1 MSDENVLFEVKDS
14 HLDTGMRGIPVGTCR
29 TSFVDP
35 IDGVHYAGYPIAD
48 LADMDP
54 EDVAFLLFNKRIPN
68 QKESQDF
75 RQDLISRSNLPSGST
90 D

>member
-1 MSDENVLFEVKDS
+1 MSDEKVFFEVNES

-48 LADMDP
+48 LAEIDP
-54 EDVAFLLFNKRIPN
+54 EDAAFLLFNKRLPN
-68 QKESQDF
+68 DEESQNF
-75 RQDLISRSNLPSGST
+75 RAERNQEDKINLC
-90 D
+90 